1 MFQLL
6 LLLIAMTAPIVTNMA
21 LDVTLPAN
29 LTVGQPLT
37 VNDELIQHIAD
48 LTDSTP
54 ETTSTQQTPEVTTT
68 TPAEQKPAEEKPAQ
82 EKPVETKP
90 AETVP
95 VETKPTEKAPVEEE
109 TVEEDERPDDF
120 EEYEGCSG

>member
-6 LLLIAMTAPIVTNMA
+6 LLLIAMTAPIATNMEFG
-21 LDVTLPAN
+21 VPLPAN

-48 LTDSTP
+48 LTGPTP
-54 ETTSTQQTPEVTTT
+54 DTTSTQQTPEVTTT

-95 VETKPTEKAPVEEE
+95 VEEE